1 MTELDQLDFFT
12 DQSLVADPY
21 PYMEAMREGC
31 PVRREPHQNV
41 MVVTG
46 YDEAVAV
53 FGDSDTFSS
62 CTAVTGPF
70 PGFPVPIEGQA
81 DDVTDI
87 IEQYREQLPF
97 SDQVT
102 VMDPPKHTEHR
113 ALLMGLITPKR
124 LAENEDFMWAH
135 ADRYLKPYLATGG
148 DLIKGFAVPFTL
160 AVIADL
166 LGVPEEDRPEFS
178 RHMNHSAGGVGS
190 TDEKSIG
197 HSPLEYLYQKFSA
210 YIEDRRATPR
220 DDALSEMA
228 AAKFPDGS
236 TPEVMDVVRIAANL
250 YTAGQETTVRLIST
264 ALKLLAENPDLQQ
277 RLRTERDLIPNFIEE
292 CLRFESPVKGDFRL
306 AKRNTT
312 VGGVDV
318 PAGTTVMVMNGAAN
332 RDPRQFENPG
342 VLDIDRPNARRHIA
356 FGRGVHSC
364 PGAPLARAEA
374 KVSLERIL
382 ERTKSIR
389 LSDEHHGPAGERR
402 FNYVPTFIL
411 RGLTDLYLEID

>member
-135 ADRYLKPYLATGG
+135 ADRYLEPYLATGG

-356 FGRGVHSC
+356 FGRGAHSC